1 MASRMD
7 RYRYENGEDT
17 YSRTN
22 RNQELY
28 KNIGSNTRYAN
39 ITDVTNTNAYE
50 IDTPKGEVHTRES
63 YKQLRALS
71 NNENIPKEKQA
82 LNDFNYLYN
91 GLDNKVYDINQ
102 VLEEARKNRTSD
114 DNKEEKRR
122 LKNTSYNI
130 VASLNPEE
138 LEKYRK
144 EKLKRVQR
152 ASDEDDK
159 ETSVNLLTDLMATA
173 ALEKVEAEE
182 DDTHASTILNE
193 EDIEKIKELEEQ
205 SKLKEEDLENTT
217 DSEFYTRSMD
227 LSDQDFE
234 TEEEFVDKKMPLAI
248 KILLGVIIVAAICAV
263 GYYIYKNFS

>member
-1 MASRMD
+1 MRD
-7 RYRYENGEDT
+7 
-17 YSRTN
+17 
-22 RNQELY
+22 L
-28 KNIGSNTRYAN
+28 
-39 ITDVTNTNAYE
+39 
-50 IDTPKGEVHTRES
+50 IDTITSKTLAGE
-63 YKQLRALS
+63 
-71 NNENIPKEKQA
+71 I
-82 LNDFNYLYN
+82 
-91 GLDNKVYDINQ
+91 
-102 VLEEARKNRTSD
+102 
-114 DNKEEKRR
+114 
-122 LKNTSYNI
+122 
-130 VASLNPEE
+130 
-138 LEKYRK
+138 
-144 EKLKRVQR
+144 
-152 ASDEDDK
+152 DK